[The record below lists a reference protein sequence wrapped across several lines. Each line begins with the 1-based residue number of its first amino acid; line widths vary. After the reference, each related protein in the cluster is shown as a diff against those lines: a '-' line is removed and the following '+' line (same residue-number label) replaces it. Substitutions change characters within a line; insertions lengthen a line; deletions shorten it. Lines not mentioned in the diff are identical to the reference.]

1 MNTLYRNKPA
11 NNLTVYLS
19 KKKIEKNGKRH
30 IASAVDYIGLLANK
44 RVVVLSLCCRHGAAT
59 AVCNRGNKQEI
70 RKRRLRRRQEEELT
84 QHNTMMETRKR
95 LFAKGTRRSDHHHHV
110 VQFIP
115 HL

>member
-44 RVVVLSLCCRHGAAT
+44 RVVVLSLCCRHGTAT

-84 QHNTMMETRKR
+84 QHNDGNEEKIICQRNK
-95 LFAKGTRRSDHHHHV
+95 KK
-110 VQFIP
+110 
-115 HL
+115 